1 MKPNALAQALLSAGY
16 LEQSMALMALMA
28 LMEAYTAQGNR
39 SHITS
44 LGP

>member
-1 MKPNALAQALLSAGY
+1 MNPNALAQALLSAGY
-16 LEQSMALMALMA
+16 LEQSMALMALM
-28 LMEAYTAQGNR
+28 EAYTAQGNR